1 MREFDDGGVFV
12 DLAPLGDADLVLP
25 AIARTLGV
33 PEGGERP
40 MLERLVLALRHRHL
54 LLILDNC
61 EHLVIAVATVVSH
74 LLAGCPS
81 ARAGHEPRPA
91 PPR

>member
-1 MREFDDGGVFV
+1 
-12 DLAPLGDADLVLP
+12 
-25 AIARTLGV
+25 
-33 PEGGERP
+33 

-81 ARAGHEPRPA
+81 VHVLATSRAPA